1 MLEIDKDST
10 IYLTK
15 GDSGVIN
22 ISLDGDIGN
31 NYSEDIGNNYSEL
44 HFYVRSAT
52 QQDNVKIHITS
63 NVNALPEEDRVA
75 AYLAGSIEKIS
86 ENTLENWTLFIAP
99 AATADLKRGKYV
111 YDFKLTGMG
120 GKGNVTTF
128 VGGGKDKVE
137 FWVT

>member
-1 MLEIDKDST
+1 MLEIDNTNNT

-22 ISLDGDIGN
+22 ISLNGDTTG
-31 NYSEDIGNNYSEL
+31 YSDL

-52 QQDNVKIHITS
+52 QQDNVKIHIS
-63 NVNALPEEDRVA
+63 NNNSFLGQDEAPVGTIN
-75 AYLAGSIEKIS
+75 GSGA
-86 ENTLENWTLFIAP
+86 NWSLHIDP
-99 AATADLKRGKYV
+99 AATEELKRGKYV
-111 YDFKLTGMG
+111 YDFKLTGDG
-120 GKGNVTTF
+120 VVTTF

>member
-31 NYSEDIGNNYSEL
+31 NYSEL

-63 NVNALPEEDRVA
+63 NVNTLPEEDKVA
-75 AYLAGSIEKIS
+75 AHSAGSIEKVS
-86 ENTLENWTLFIAP
+86 ENTLENWTLSIAP
-99 AATADLKRGKYV
+99 AATTDLKRGKYV
-111 YDFKLTGMG
+111 YDFKLTGVG
-120 GKGNVTTF
+120 GKGVVTTF

>member
-22 ISLDGDIGN
+22 IHLDGNIDN
-31 NYSEDIGNNYSEL
+31 NYNEL

-63 NVNALPEEDRVA
+63 NVNALPEEDRSA
-75 AYLAGSIEKIS
+75 ASSAGSIEKVS
-86 ENTLENWTLFIAP
+86 ENTLEDWTLSIAP
-99 AATADLKRGKYV
+99 AATVDLKRGKYV
-111 YDFKLTGMG
+111 YDFKLTGTG
-120 GKGNVTTF
+120 GTGIVTTF
-128 VGGGKDKVE
+128 VGGGKNKVE